1 MVRYRR
7 VWSGIGDGLMNN
19 EFIKP
24 PAEELTDLPVPLEVA
39 KAKAAKVAAK
49 AAAKAK
55 AARKGKTV
63 LIINGDNDIHFEDD
77 QSVLVFMSAFQNMG
91 DEVRVEQA
99 KDTSYSTWSSY
110 DIVVWSCGD
119 DYSAID
125 DVNSKQMLID
135 YVAQGGRLILEGGN
149 IAGWIRETG
158 VTIVDREFQEKV
170 LHAERNCGGYSCWV
184 YHDVGDLKLKNTH
197 PIATTPNI
205 LPETIGF
212 TPTELGDKS
221 GDANAVRILP
231 DATGI
236 YNWSHVAYEGNLVK
250 ESIASI
256 SYGLIAYES
265 ENGGRI
271 VYFAFDIDDIDEPGI
286 QQKLIQNSL
295 NWLRTTSNPS
305 ALIISSKGQLIDK
318 YGEDAFNQIEQK
330 INGYIQALSNVGF
343 TGYLIYVD
351 DENCLS
357 PYELN
362 PVDPKDATKIKELID
377 DLDKKLVPN
386 NFLILGGHSIIPF
399 HIIDNPCG
407 DDGDTQVYSDNP
419 YTSRDE
425 DILIPERALG
435 RLPDDSS
442 TNASFLIYLLEAITS
457 RIKRAKKSSFGI
469 SAKVWRWASESVYDA
484 IKSGQELK
492 LSPPVLSNNLQIDWI
507 NDKGYFY
514 FNVHGSEETPNWYGQ
529 EDLRYPVAFSPDNL
543 ANANVENAVI
553 CTEACYGANI
563 INKSVDEAISLKF
576 LEKKAACFV
585 GSTKIAYG
593 PLSPPSTDAD
603 LIVLKFYEHIKE
615 GLTFGE
621 AFIRAKQD
629 FALETIRMYGYLD
642 ATGKKTLLEFVM
654 FADPLL
660 KLEEI
665 E

>member
-1 MVRYRR
+1 
-7 VWSGIGDGLMNN
+7 MNN

-442 TNASFLIYLLEAITS
+442 TNVSFLISLLEAITS

>member
-1 MVRYRR
+1 
-7 VWSGIGDGLMNN
+7 MNE
-19 EFIKP
+19 EFAKP
-24 PAEELTDLPVPLEVA
+24 PKGELTDRPVSPKIA

-49 AAAKAK
+49 AAARAA

-63 LIINGDNDIHFEDD
+63 LIINGDNDIHSEDD
-77 QSVLVFMSAFQNMG
+77 QSVLTFMSAFQSMG
-91 DEVRVEQA
+91 DEVRVELA
-99 KDTSYSTWSSY
+99 KDTSYSTWSNY

-119 DYSAID
+119 DYSAIG
-125 DVNSKQMLID
+125 DVNNKQMLVD
-135 YVAQGGRLILEGGN
+135 YVTGGGCLILEGGN
-149 IAGWIRETG
+149 IAGWCKEYG
-158 VTIVDREFQEKV
+158 AGTIPNRMFRGKV
-170 LHAERNCGGYSCWV
+170 LYATTDWV

-212 TPTELGDKS
+212 TPTEPGDGS

-231 DATGI
+231 DAIGI
-236 YNWSHVAYEGNLVK
+236 YNWSYVAYGGKRVRD
-250 ESIASI
+250 SIESI

-271 VYFAFDIDDIDEPGI
+271 VFYAFDIDDIDSPDI
-286 QQKLIQNSL
+286 QQKLIQNSA
-295 NWLRTTSNPS
+295 NWLKRTSNPS
-305 ALIISSKGQLIDK
+305 TLIISSKGQLMDK

-330 INGYIQALSNVGF
+330 INEYIQALSNVGF
-343 TGYLIYVD
+343 SGHLIYVD

-362 PVDPKDATKIKELID
+362 PVDPKDAAKIKELID

-386 NFLILGGHSIIPF
+386 SFLILGGHSIIPF
-399 HIIDNPCG
+399 HIVDNPCG

-419 YTSRDE
+419 YASRDE
-425 DILIPERALG
+425 DILLPERALG

-442 TNASFLIYLLEAITS
+442 TNAAFLISLLETITS
-457 RIKRAKKSSFGI
+457 RVKRAKKSSFGL
-469 SAKVWRWASESVYDA
+469 SAKVWSEASGHVYDT
-484 IKSGQELK
+484 IKYGEELK
-492 LSPPVLSNNLQIDWI
+492 LSPPVLNNNLKIDWI

-514 FNVHGSEETPNWYGQ
+514 FNLHGSEDTQNWYGQ
-529 EDLRYPVAFSPDNL
+529 EGSRYPVAFGPDNL
-543 ANANVENAVI
+543 ANAKVENAVI

-563 INKSVDEAISLKF
+563 IGKSVDEAISLKF

-593 PLSPPSTDAD
+593 PSSPPSTDAD
-603 LIVLKFYEHIKE
+603 LLVLKFYEHIKE

-621 AFIRAKQD
+621 AFLKAKQD
-629 FALETIRMYGYLD
+629 FAAETISMNNGHLD
-642 ATGKKTLLEFVM
+642 KTGEKTLLEYVM

>member
-1 MVRYRR
+1 
-7 VWSGIGDGLMNN
+7 MNN
-19 EFIKP
+19 EFIEP

-39 KAKAAKVAAK
+39 KARAAKVAAK

-55 AARKGKTV
+55 VTRKGKTV

-77 QSVLVFMSAFQNMG
+77 QSVLVFMSAFQKMG

-149 IAGWIRETG
+149 NAGWIRETG

-170 LHAERNCGGYSCWV
+170 LHAERNCAGYSCWV

-212 TPTELGDKS
+212 TPTELSDKS

-271 VYFAFDIDDIDEPGI
+271 VYFAFDIDDIDEPDI

-442 TNASFLIYLLEAITS
+442 TNASFLISLLESITS
-457 RIKRAKKSSFGI
+457 RIKRAKKSSVGI

-514 FNVHGSEETPNWYGQ
+514 FNVHGSEETPNWYG
-529 EDLRYPVAFSPDNL
+529 EGYSRYPVAFSPDNL

-593 PLSPPSTDAD
+593 PSSPPSTDAD

>member
-1 MVRYRR
+1 
-7 VWSGIGDGLMNN
+7 MNN

-24 PAEELTDLPVPLEVA
+24 PAEELTDLPVPLEVT
-39 KAKAAKVAAK
+39 KARAAKVAVK

-125 DVNSKQMLID
+125 DVNGKQMLID

-170 LHAERNCGGYSCWV
+170 LHAERNCGEYSCWV

-442 TNASFLIYLLEAITS
+442 TNASFLISLLEAITS

-469 SAKVWRWASESVYDA
+469 SAKVWRWASESVYDP

-507 NDKGYFY
+507 NNKGYFY

-529 EDLRYPVAFSPDNL
+529 EGSRYPVAFSPDNL

>member
-1 MVRYRR
+1 
-7 VWSGIGDGLMNN
+7 MN
-19 EFIKP
+19 EELAKP
-24 PAEELTDLPVPLEVA
+24 PAEELTKKPVPLEIA
-39 KAKAAKVAAK
+39 KPKAARVAAK
-49 AAAKAK
+49 AAAKAA
-55 AARKGKTV
+55 AARKGKTI
-63 LIINGDNDIHFEDD
+63 LIINGDNDIHSEDD
-77 QSVLVFMSAFQNMG
+77 QSVLMFTSAFQNMG

-99 KDTSYSTWSSY
+99 KDTSNSTWSSY

-158 VTIVDREFQEKV
+158 VTIADRDFQDKV
-170 LHAERNCGGYSCWV
+170 LHAERNCGGSSCWV
-184 YHDVGDLKLKNTH
+184 YHDVGDLKLKNPH

-205 LPETIGF
+205 LPDTIGF
-212 TPTELGDKS
+212 TPTDPGDNS
-221 GDANAVRILP
+221 GDSNAVRILP

-236 YNWSHVAYEGNLVK
+236 YNWSYVAYNGNLIR
-250 ESIASI
+250 ESIAGI

-271 VYFAFDIDDIDEPGI
+271 VYLAFDIDDIDDPNL
-286 QQKLIQNSL
+286 QQKLIQNASS
-295 NWLRTTSNPS
+295 WLRTTSNPS
-305 ALIISSKGQLIDK
+305 ALVISSKGQLIDK
-318 YGEDAFNQIEQK
+318 YGEDGFNQIEQK
-330 INGYIQALSNVGF
+330 INDYKQALNDVGL
-343 TGYLIYVD
+343 TGHLIYVD

-362 PVDPKDATKIKELID
+362 PVDAKDAIKIKELID
-377 DLDKKLVPN
+377 DLDKKLVPST
-386 NFLILGGHSIIPF
+386 FLILGGHSIIPF

-419 YTSRDE
+419 YASRDE
-425 DILIPERALG
+425 DILIPERYLG

-442 TNASFLIYLLEAITS
+442 TNATFIISLLETITS
-457 RIKRAKKSSFGI
+457 RIKRAKKSSFGL
-469 SAKVWRWASESVYDA
+469 SAKVWTEASEHVYDT
-484 IKSGQELK
+484 IKYGEELK
-492 LSPPVLSNNLQIDWI
+492 LSPPVLNNNLQIDWI

-514 FNVHGSEETPNWYGQ
+514 FNLHGSEDTQNWYGQ
-529 EDLRYPVAFSPDNL
+529 EGSRYPVAFSPDNL

-563 INKSVDEAISLKF
+563 IGKSVDEAISLKF
-576 LEKKAACFV
+576 LERKAACFV

-593 PLSPPSTDAD
+593 PSSPPSTDAD

-621 AFIRAKQD
+621 AFLKAKQD
-629 FALETIRMYGYLD
+629 FASETIRMNGSLD
-642 ATGKKTLLEFVM
+642 KTGEKTLLEYVM

>member
-1 MVRYRR
+1 
-7 VWSGIGDGLMNN
+7 MNE
-19 EFIKP
+19 EFAKP
-24 PAEELTDLPVPLEVA
+24 PTEELTKKPVPLEVA

-49 AAAKAK
+49 VAAKAA
-55 AARKGKTV
+55 AARKGKTI
-63 LIINGDNDIHFEDD
+63 LIINGDNDIHSEDD
-77 QSVLVFMSAFQNMG
+77 QSVQMFTSAFQNTG

-158 VTIVDREFQEKV
+158 VTTVDREFREKV
-170 LHAERNCGGYSCWV
+170 LHATTDWV
-184 YHDVGDLKLKNTH
+184 YHDVGDLKLKKTQTH

-205 LPETIGF
+205 LPEIIGF
-212 TPTELGDKS
+212 TPTEPGDGS
-221 GDANAVRILP
+221 GDANAVRILS

-236 YNWSHVAYEGNLVK
+236 YNWSYVAYGGNLVK

-271 VYFAFDIDDIDEPGI
+271 VYFAFDIDDIDSPDI
-286 QQKLIQNSL
+286 QQKLIQNSA

-305 ALIISSKGQLIDK
+305 ALIISSKGQLTDK
-318 YGEDAFNQIEQK
+318 YGEDAFIQIDQK
-330 INGYIQALSNVGF
+330 INDYIQALSKVGF
-343 TGYLIYVD
+343 SGNLIYVD
-351 DENCLS
+351 DEKCLS

-362 PVDPKDATKIKELID
+362 PVDDPKDATKIKELID
-377 DLDKKLVPN
+377 NLDRKLVPST
-386 NFLILGGHSIIPF
+386 FLILGGHDIIPF
-399 HIIDNPCG
+399 FSIDTPGGN
-407 DDGDTQVYSDNP
+407 DGDAQVYSDNP
-419 YTSRDE
+419 YASRDE

-442 TNASFLIYLLEAITS
+442 KNAAFLISLLEAITD
-457 RIKRAKKSSFGI
+457 RIKKAKKSSFGL
-469 SAKVWRWASESVYDA
+469 SAKVWSEASEHVYDI
-484 IKSGQELK
+484 IKYGEELK
-492 LSPPVLSNNLQIDWI
+492 LSPPVLNNNLQIDWI

-514 FNVHGSEETPNWYGQ
+514 FNLHGSEDTPNWYGQ
-529 EDLRYPVAFSPDNL
+529 DGSRYPVAFSPDNL

-553 CTEACYGANI
+553 CSEACYGANI
-563 INKSVDEAISLKF
+563 IDKSVDEAISLKF

-593 PLSPPSTDAD
+593 PSSPPSTDAD
-603 LIVLKFYEHIKE
+603 LIVLKFYEHIKK

-621 AFIRAKQD
+621 AFLKAKKD
-629 FALETIRMYGYLD
+629 FADETIRMNNGHLD
-642 ATGKKTLLEFVM
+642 ETGEKTLLEYVM

>member
-1 MVRYRR
+1 
-7 VWSGIGDGLMNN
+7 MNN

-39 KAKAAKVAAK
+39 KARAAKVAAK

-170 LHAERNCGGYSCWV
+170 LHAKRNCGEYSCWV

-236 YNWSHVAYEGNLVK
+236 YNWSHVAYKDNLVK

-256 SYGLIAYES
+256 SYGLIAHES

-271 VYFAFDIDDIDEPGI
+271 VYFAFDIDDIDEPDI

-295 NWLRTTSNPS
+295 IWLRTTSNPS

-442 TNASFLIYLLEAITS
+442 TNASFLISLLEAITS
-457 RIKRAKKSSFGI
+457 RIKRGKKSSFGI

-507 NDKGYFY
+507 NDKGYCY
-514 FNVHGSEETPNWYGQ
+514 FNVHGSEKTPNWYGQ
-529 EDLRYPVAFSPDNL
+529 EDSRYPVAFSPDNL